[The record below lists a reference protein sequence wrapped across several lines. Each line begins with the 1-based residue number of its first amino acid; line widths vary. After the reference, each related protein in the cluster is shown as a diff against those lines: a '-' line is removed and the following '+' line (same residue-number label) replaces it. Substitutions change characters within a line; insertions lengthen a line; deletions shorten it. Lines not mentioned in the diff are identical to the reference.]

1 MADYR
6 LKYSLIGDIAPMAG
20 EVKEKSPMEDPRFMT
35 SLARG
40 LEVLAAFETQSRLT
54 VTQAAKA
61 TGMSRSAA
69 GRCLFTL
76 ERLGYVVAEGT
87 SYALCPALLP
97 MARAFSVGNP
107 LVRAGQAV
115 VDALRDRLGE
125 SSSLAM
131 FDTRSQYHCVVYVCR
146 AETSRII
153 SVPLFT
159 GATLPSY
166 CASMGRALLA
176 ELPEA
181 ELARFLT
188 QAPFPAR
195 TPRTLTQAAA
205 LRTELEKVRGQG
217 FAMIDGEL
225 EAGLRSIAVPVRGAE
240 GQVVAALN
248 LATQSAHRSQDW
260 LLQTALPEL
269 QAAAAHLARVAL
281 G

>member
-1 MADYR
+1 
-6 LKYSLIGDIAPMAG
+6 
-20 EVKEKSPMEDPRFMT
+20 MEDPRFMT

-40 LEVLAAFETQSRLT
+40 LEVLAAFEAQPRLT

-61 TGMSRSAA
+61 TGLSRSAV

-76 ERLGYVVAEGT
+76 ERLGYVAADGPA
-87 SYALCPALLP
+87 YGLCPALLP
-97 MARAFSVGNP
+97 LARAFSAGNP

-131 FDTRSQYHCVVYVCR
+131 FDTRSTYGRVVYVCR

-153 SVPLFT
+153 SLPLFA

-166 CASMGRALLA
+166 CASNGRAMLAGLAPDELERFLA
-176 ELPEA
+176 E
-181 ELARFLT
+181 
-188 QAPFPAR
+188 APFPAR
-195 TPRTLTQAAA
+195 TPKTLTSAAA
-205 LRTELEKVRGQG
+205 LRAELAKIRAQG
-217 FAMIDGEL
+217 WAMTDGEL

-240 GQVVAALN
+240 GQVEAAIN
-248 LATQSAHRSQDW
+248 LATQSAHRTQDW

-269 QAAAAHLARVAL
+269 QAAAAHLARVA
-281 G
+281 